1 MWDIWGR
8 GEVLTEFWWGNL
20 WERDNLEDLDIDGR
34 ILFKWIFSKC
44 DRGRSLD

>member
-8 GEVLTEFWWGNL
+8 GELLTEFWWGNA
-20 WERDNLEDLDIDGR
+20 WERDHQKDLGIDGR
-34 ILFKWIFSKC
+34 IILIWIFNKC